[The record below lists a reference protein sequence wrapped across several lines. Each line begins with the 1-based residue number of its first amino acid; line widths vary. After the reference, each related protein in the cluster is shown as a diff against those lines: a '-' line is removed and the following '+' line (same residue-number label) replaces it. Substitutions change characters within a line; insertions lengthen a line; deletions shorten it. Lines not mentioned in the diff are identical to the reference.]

1 MNKRHSYVL
10 IGEREYLVS
19 TAFTFDR
26 GWETMVFETKNGAIE
41 SWGWEDLYAQ
51 WYDSADE
58 AMIGHAFVVKN
69 LKELLSVK

>member
-10 IGEREYLVS
+10 IEEQEYLVS

-26 GWETMVFETKNGAIE
+26 GWETMVFESNNGTVE
-41 SWGWEDLYAQ
+41 SWKDLYVQ

-58 AMIGHAFVVKN
+58 AMTGHVDVVKN
-69 LKELLSVK
+69 LERYL

>member
-10 IGEREYLVS
+10 IGEQEYLVS

-26 GWETMVFETKNGAIE
+26 GWETMVFESNNGVVE
-41 SWGWEDLYAQ
+41 SWEDLYSQ

-58 AMIGHAFVVKN
+58 AMSGHAFVVKN
-69 LKELLSVK
+69 LKELLEI